1 MTFDWDL
8 RNVSFMVAEDNDF
21 MRELLMEILRAVGV
35 RKIVGAS
42 NGKQAI
48 DRFAAV
54 TPDVLLTDWLMSPID
69 GIALTKYV
77 RTSRSSPNPF
87 LPIIM
92 VTGFTSP
99 DSIIIA
105 RDAGVTELMA
115 KPISATGLYHRICHV
130 IAHPRPF
137 VRAAGIFCGPDR
149 RRRLSADYRGAERR
163 QDIRIEAASN
173 VGAPGAE
180 VRSLQPG
187 RADGRVLAMTVSG
200 ANDTSAALRR
210 KGEMESADLRQR
222 RPLKRVVG
230 S

>member
-1 MTFDWDL
+1 MTFGWDL
-8 RNVSFMVAEDNDF
+8 RNVSFMVVEDNDF

-35 RKIVGAS
+35 RKILGAS

-137 VRAAGIFCGPDR
+137 VRAGIFCGADR

-163 QDIRIEAASN
+163 QDILTEAASYA
-173 VGAPGAE
+173 GAPGAE
-180 VRSLQPG
+180 VRPPQPG
-187 RADGRVLAMTVSG
+187 HADGRVLAMTVSR
-200 ANDTSAALRR
+200 ANDTSAAWRR
-210 KGEMESADLRQR
+210 KGEMEPADLRQR

>member
-1 MTFDWDL
+1 MTFGWDL
-8 RNVSFMVAEDNDF
+8 RNVSFMVVEDNDF

-48 DRFAAV
+48 NRFAAV
-54 TPDVLLTDWLMSPID
+54 TPDVLLTDWLMSPVD

-77 RTSRSSPNPF
+77 RTSGSSPNPF

-99 DSIIIA
+99 DSIIVA

-137 VRAAGIFCGPDR
+137 VRAANFSGPDR

-163 QDIRIEAASN
+163 QDILTDVASD
-173 VGAPGAE
+173 VGAS
-180 VRSLQPG
+180 VRPLQSG
-187 RADGRVLAMTVSG
+187 HADGRVLPMTACG
-200 ANDTSAALRR
+200 ANDLSTAHRR
-210 KGEMESADLRQR
+210 DSEAESARPWPRQ
-222 RPLKRVVG
+222 PLKRVVG
-230 S
+230 R

>member
-1 MTFDWDL
+1 MTFGWDL
-8 RNVSFMVAEDNDF
+8 RNVSFMVVEGNDF

-77 RTSRSSPNPF
+77 RTSDSSPNPF

-92 VTGFTSP
+92 VTGFTNP
-99 DSIIIA
+99 DSIIVA

-137 VRAAGIFCGPDR
+137 VRTGVFCGPDR

-163 QDIRIEAASN
+163 QDILVEVASD
-173 VGAPGAE
+173 VVASGAE
-180 VRSLQPG
+180 LRPLQPG
-187 RADGRVLAMTVSG
+187 HAAGRVLAMKGAG
-200 ANDTSAALRR
+200 ANDTGAAWRR
-210 KGEMESADLRQR
+210 KGEAEPADLRQR

-230 S
+230 R